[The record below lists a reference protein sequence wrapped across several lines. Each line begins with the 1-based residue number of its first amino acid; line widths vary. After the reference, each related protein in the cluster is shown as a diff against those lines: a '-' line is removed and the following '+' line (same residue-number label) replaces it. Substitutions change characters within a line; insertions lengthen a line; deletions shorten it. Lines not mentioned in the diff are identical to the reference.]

1 MLYFSPRACANNG
14 SWSTVRS
21 GLPTVA
27 SPGFPNEPPHDD
39 NYVRE
44 SDPEVDDAPYSLGAP
59 HQLLVAIGPE
69 RALVRGR
76 AAGEVPANKD
86 PKALARFLVS
96 TLHGVRVL
104 ARAGVDRAVLD
115 DSVRTALEV
124 LR

>member
-1 MLYFSPRACANNG
+1 VGDLEAD
-14 SWSTVRS
+14 T
-21 GLPTVA
+21 
-27 SPGFPNEPPHDD
+27 EEHDLREERGGRTD
-39 NYVRE
+39 NTSRE
-44 SDPEVDDAPYSLGAP
+44 L
-59 HQLLVAIGPE
+59 
-69 RALVRGR
+69 R

-104 ARAGVDRAVLD
+104 ARAGVDRTVLD